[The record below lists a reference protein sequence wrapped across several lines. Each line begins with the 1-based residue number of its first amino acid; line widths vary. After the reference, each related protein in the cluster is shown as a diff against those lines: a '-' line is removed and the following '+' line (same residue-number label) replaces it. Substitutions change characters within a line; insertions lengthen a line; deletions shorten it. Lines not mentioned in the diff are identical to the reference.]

1 MKKSYKTKEQK
12 LPEAAE
18 PVVAYNRESQFA
30 PDIVS
35 NGPNDYL
42 TLEQFGEFFHQK
54 LDDCYEKL
62 QNTCQ

>member
-18 PVVAYNRESQFA
+18 PVVAYNREIQFV
-30 PDIVS
+30 PDVVS
-35 NGPNDYL
+35 NSPNDYL